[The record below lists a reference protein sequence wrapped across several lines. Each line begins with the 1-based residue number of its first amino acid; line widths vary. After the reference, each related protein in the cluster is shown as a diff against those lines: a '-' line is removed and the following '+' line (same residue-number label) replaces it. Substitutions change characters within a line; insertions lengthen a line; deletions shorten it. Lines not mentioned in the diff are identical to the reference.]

1 MDIMR
6 PGQGHFAVAGLRG
19 RVAHALSC
27 APSST
32 AEPMTYRLHRPEAL
46 RRLAHDMII
55 EAGWTE
61 AEAKE
66 TAEHLVLANLS
77 GHDSHGIGMLP
88 LYFQSL
94 ADGNLKPGTK
104 PVVKLDAAPFLII
117 DAGIALGQPTARDA
131 VERASVMA
139 KAGGVAIVNLLDS
152 HHIGRIG
159 HYAEAAAAHGLISM
173 FWVNVA
179 GRPPIVAPHGAIEAR
194 FGTNPH
200 AIGIP
205 VPGEEPLI
213 LDFATSRMAHGKA
226 RVALNKGVEV
236 PPGYIIDG
244 EGRPTTEP
252 KHVFPHAIPGLPLG
266 ALLPFG
272 DHKGAGLSLI
282 AELLSAGL
290 MGAARIDEKPAK
302 TWIINS
308 LFGVLIDPAR
318 LEPDAALRRSRI
330 DSYLAF
336 VRAAK
341 PRDPAEPVLAPGDKE
356 RLVRV
361 QRERDGIPLDD
372 ETWSQIKAAAAAHGV
387 DAEAY

>member
-1 MDIMR
+1 M
-6 PGQGHFAVAGLRG
+6 A
-19 RVAHALSC
+19 
-27 APSST
+27 
-32 AEPMTYRLHRPEAL
+32 YRTHRPETL
-46 RRLAHDMII
+46 CRLAQDMIVKT
-55 EAGWTE
+55 GWTQDE
-61 AEAKE
+61 ARE

-77 GHDSHGIGMLP
+77 GHDSHGVGMLP

-94 ADGNLKPGTK
+94 ADGNLSPRSQPKTR
-104 PVVKLDAAPFLII
+104 LDAAPFLIV
-117 DAGIALGQPTARDA
+117 DAQVSLGQPAARNA
-131 VERASVMA
+131 VEQAAAMA
-139 KAGGVAIVNLLDS
+139 KTGGVAILNLLDA

-159 HYAEAAAAHGLISM
+159 HYAEAAAAQGLIST

-179 GRPPIVAPHGAIEAR
+179 GRPPIVAPHAAKEAR

-205 VPGEEPLI
+205 VPGGDPII

-226 RVALNKGVEV
+226 RVALNKGEPV

-252 KHVFPHAIPGLPLG
+252 RHVFQHGLVGDEALG

-302 TWIINS
+302 SWIINS

-318 LEPDAALRRSRI
+318 LEPDAELRKSRI
-330 DSYLAF
+330 ESYLAF

-341 PRDPAEPVLAPGDKE
+341 PQDEAHPVLAPGDKE
-356 RLVRV
+356 RAMRI
-361 QRERDGIPLDD
+361 ERAANGIPLDD
-372 ETWSQIKAAAAAHGV
+372 ETWSQIKAAAAAHGI
-387 DAEAY
+387 DAESY

>member
-1 MDIMR
+1 M
-6 PGQGHFAVAGLRG
+6 HC
-19 RVAHALSC
+19 HASPVL
-27 APSST
+27 T
-32 AEPMTYRLHRPEAL
+32 AEPMTYRLHRPDSL
-46 RRLAHDMII
+46 RRLTREMILK
-55 EAGWTE
+55 AGWTE
-61 AEAKE
+61 AEAIE
-66 TAEHLVLANLS
+66 TSEHLVLANLS
-77 GHDSHGIGMLP
+77 GHDSHGVGMLP

-94 ADGNLKPGTK
+94 ADGNLKPQTK
-104 PVVKLDAAPFLII
+104 PQTRLDAAPFLIV
-117 DAGIALGQPTARDA
+117 DAQVALGQPAARDA
-131 VERASVMA
+131 VERASAMA

-159 HYAEAAAAHGLISM
+159 HYAEAAAAHGLISV

-179 GRPPIVAPHGAIEAR
+179 GRPPIVAPHGAVEAR

-205 VPGEEPLI
+205 VPDAEPLV

-290 MGAARIDEKPAK
+290 MGAARIDQKPQK
-302 TWIINS
+302 SWIINS

-318 LEPDAALRRSRI
+318 LEPDAGLRRSRI
-330 DSYLAF
+330 ESYLAF

-341 PRDPAEPVLAPGDKE
+341 PADPADPVLAPGDKE
-356 RLVRV
+356 RLTRIA
-361 QRERDGIPLDD
+361 RERDGIPLDD

>member
-1 MDIMR
+1 
-6 PGQGHFAVAGLRG
+6 
-19 RVAHALSC
+19 
-27 APSST
+27 
-32 AEPMTYRLHRPEAL
+32 MTYRTHRPESLRAL
-46 RRLAHDMII
+46 VRDMVTK
-55 EAGWTE
+55 AGWTE
-61 AEAKE
+61 DEAGE

-88 LYFQSL
+88 LYFNAL
-94 ADGNLKPGTK
+94 ADGNLRPDSKPEIR
-104 PVVKLDAAPFLII
+104 VEAAPFLII
-117 DAGIALGQPTARDA
+117 DGRVALGQPAARNA
-131 VERASVMA
+131 VDRAAQMA

-159 HYAEAAAAHGLISM
+159 HYAEVAAQAGLISL

-179 GRPPIVAPHGAIEAR
+179 GRPPIVAPHAAREAR

-205 VPGEEPLI
+205 VPGGDPII

-226 RVALNKGVEV
+226 RVALNKGEQV

-244 EGRPTTEP
+244 QGRPTTEP
-252 KHVFPHAIPGLPLG
+252 RHVFLHGIGADEALG

-290 MGAARIDEKPAK
+290 MGAARIDQKPAK
-302 TWIINS
+302 SWIINS
-308 LFGVLIDPAR
+308 LFGILIDPNR
-318 LEPDAALRRSRI
+318 LEPNEALRQERI
-330 DSYLAF
+330 ESYLAF

-341 PRDPAEPVLAPGDKE
+341 PQDEGNPVLAPGDKE
-356 RLVRV
+356 RATRLL
-361 QRERDGIPLDD
+361 RERDGIPLDD
-372 ETWSQIKAAAAAHGV
+372 ETWSQIKAAAARFGV
-387 DAEAY
+387 DAESF

>member
-1 MDIMR
+1 M
-6 PGQGHFAVAGLRG
+6 A
-19 RVAHALSC
+19 
-27 APSST
+27 
-32 AEPMTYRLHRPEAL
+32 YRTHRPESL
-46 RRLAHDMII
+46 RGLAQDMIVK
-55 EAGWTE
+55 AGWTPDE
-61 AEAKE
+61 ARE

-77 GHDSHGIGMLP
+77 GHDSHGVGMLP

-94 ADGNLKPGTK
+94 ADGNLSPRSLPKTR
-104 PVVKLDAAPFLII
+104 LDAAPFLIV
-117 DAGIALGQPTARDA
+117 DAQVSLGQPAARNA
-131 VERASVMA
+131 VEQAAAMA
-139 KAGGVAIVNLLDS
+139 KTGGVAILNLLDA

-159 HYAEAAAAHGLISM
+159 HYAEAAAARGLIST

-179 GRPPIVAPHGAIEAR
+179 GRPPIVAPHAAKEAR

-205 VPGEEPLI
+205 VPGGDPII

-226 RVALNKGVEV
+226 RVALNKGEPV

-252 KHVFPHAIPGLPLG
+252 RHVFQHGLVGDEALG

-302 TWIINS
+302 SWIINS

-318 LEPDAALRRSRI
+318 LEPDAELRKSRI
-330 DSYLAF
+330 ESYLAF

-341 PRDPAEPVLAPGDKE
+341 PQDEAHPVLAPGDKE
-356 RLVRV
+356 RAMRI
-361 QRERDGIPLDD
+361 ERAASGIPLDD
-372 ETWSQIKAAAAAHGV
+372 ETWSQIKAAAAAHGI
-387 DAEAY
+387 DAESC